1 MSLGTSL
8 VVQWLKL
15 RTSVQGEQVRSLVRE
30 LRFRM
35 LRGVAKKKN
44 KTKLLLHMKL
54 HMEVQYVKQIK
65 MELL

>member
-35 LRGVAKKKN
+35 LRGVAKKK
-44 KTKLLLHMKL
+44 TK
-54 HMEVQYVKQIK
+54 QNYFFT
-65 MELL
+65 